1 MLLAGRK
8 LLVASSDGRG
18 FVTAEDEVVAMTRK
32 GKQVLNVVPPNEAV
46 LCTPAEGDHV
56 AVIGENRKLLIFP
69 RAELPQ
75 MPRGKGVRLQRYKDG
90 GLCDA
95 KLFALGDGLTWQDS
109 SARTWTVK
117 KAELKEWIGARAQ
130 AGRLPPK
137 GFPKSNKF
145 A

>member
-1 MLLAGRK
+1 
-8 LLVASSDGRG
+8 V
-18 FVTAEDEVVAMTRK
+18 
-32 GKQVLNVVPPNEAV
+32 
-46 LCTPAEGDHV
+46 PAEGDHV
-56 AVIGENRKLLIFP
+56 AVVGENRKLLIFP
-69 RAELPQ
+69 RAELPE

-90 GLCDA
+90 GLSDA
-95 KLFALGDGLTWQDS
+95 RVFALADGLTWQDS

-117 KAELKEWIGARAQ
+117 PAELKEWIGARAQ